1 MSKNKKEEQISYKVI
16 KKKTKKTKNNSGI
29 KKTRKKIST

>member
-1 MSKNKKEEQISYKVI
+1 MNKDKKEEQISYKII

-29 KKTRKKIST
+29 KKTKKKIST